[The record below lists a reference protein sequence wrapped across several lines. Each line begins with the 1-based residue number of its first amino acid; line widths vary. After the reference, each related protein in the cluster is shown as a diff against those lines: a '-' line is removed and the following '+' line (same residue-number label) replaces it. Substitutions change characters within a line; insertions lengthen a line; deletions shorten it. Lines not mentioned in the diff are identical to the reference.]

1 MSAKALGEIRGAV
14 ERCRSTDSPGCIHL
28 TEYRDRASVEGANH
42 PVLFQVVP
50 NARVMLI
57 GAVPG
62 GIDTDVKKA
71 AYQALVRGQFS
82 LGHKSAQGLGEI
94 MRRVGEIRGID
105 LPGGLTSLPHS
116 NSIQEN
122 HLRARERLGLHVTNL
137 VKCHAPTAWERT
149 DTALWKQTADA
160 CASRHL
166 TYEIET
172 VDPEMVIFLG
182 KHAADYVS
190 QRESWG
196 LEGNKLKISAW
207 AEQAGYRPC
216 YGKPRFVTAWVHP
229 GGRYFRA
236 QGRGHWD
243 LYARQMAEFVD

>member
-1 MSAKALGEIRGAV
+1 MSVRSLGEIRVAV
-14 ERCRSTDSPGCIHL
+14 EQCRSTDSPGCIQL
-28 TEYRDRASVEGANH
+28 TEYRDRASIEGASH

-50 NARVMLI
+50 HARVMLV

-62 GIDTDVKKA
+62 GIDTDARKA
-71 AYQALVRGQFS
+71 AYQKLVGGQFA

-94 MRRVGEIRGID
+94 MTRVGVIRGID
-105 LPGGLTSLPHS
+105 LPKGLTSLPDS
-116 NSIQEN
+116 NGIQEN

-137 VKCHAPTAWERT
+137 VKCHAPTGWESSN
-149 DTALWKQTADA
+149 TALWKKTADA
-160 CASRHL
+160 CTGRHL
-166 TYEIET
+166 AYEVEA

-182 KHAADYVS
+182 KQAADYVS
-190 QRESWG
+190 QREAWG

-236 QGRGHWD
+236 QGQRYWD
-243 LYARQMAEFVD
+243 LYAEQLAQFVD